1 MIGKIYPTHI
11 YTQCVFL
18 FSYIGIYKRKS
29 NSSRHFLFNSYK
41 KLAFISVTI
50 KSKMS
55 ICGMTLNIYYE
66 SETMNY

>member
-18 FSYIGIYKRKS
+18 FSYKGIYKIKS
-29 NSSRHFLFNSYK
+29 VSSRHFFLDSY